1 LALFR
6 IGRLPFAIAAVALL
20 SGCAG
25 STGNSDDALGS
36 FLVAP
41 GKYTLFACEDLAIE
55 AKGNLKRRRELEGLM
70 AKADTGA
77 GGEFVNAIA
86 YRSEYA
92 ERRGDLNE
100 LRKAAVARNCKD
112 IPELRDD
119 TGRTSD
125 SAVR

>member
-1 LALFR
+1 MAPLR
-6 IGRLPFAIAAVALL
+6 TGRLLFAIAVVALL
-20 SGCAG
+20 SGCVG

-41 GKYTLFACEDLAIE
+41 GKYTLYACEDLAIQ
-55 AKGNLKRRRELEGLM
+55 AKANLTRRRELEGLM
-70 AKADTGA
+70 AKADAGA
-77 GGEFVNAIA
+77 GGEFINAVV

-100 LRKAAVARNCKD
+100 LRRAAAARNCKD
-112 IPELRDD
+112 IPELHSE